1 MKNHK
6 KISSV
11 LKKKKKKK
19 KGANKYRIQALK
31 GY

>member
-11 LKKKKKKK
+11 LNKKKKKK